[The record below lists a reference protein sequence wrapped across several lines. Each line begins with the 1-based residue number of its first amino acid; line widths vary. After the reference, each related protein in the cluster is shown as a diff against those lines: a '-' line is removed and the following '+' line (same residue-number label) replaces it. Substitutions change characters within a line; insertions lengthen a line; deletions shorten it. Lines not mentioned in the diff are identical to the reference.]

1 MKINSDMMRVG
12 VTGGIGSGKSTV
24 CGLFAEM
31 GVSVYDSDS
40 EAKRLMTE
48 DENVRSRIIDLFGE
62 DAYVGGELNR
72 AYLAAQVFGDSERLA
87 QLNAVVHPAVREDFK
102 RWCGEH
108 EHETYVLMES
118 AILFDA
124 GFESEVDVTLAV
136 VAPREL
142 RVMRVCNR
150 NGMTPEQV
158 EERIACQMGD
168 DELHARANYTMVN
181 ISLDYLRS
189 DVEAMDKIL
198 RREASRR

>member
-1 MKINSDMMRVG
+1 MIRVG
-12 VTGGIGSGKSTV
+12 VTGGIGSGKSTA
-24 CGLFAEM
+24 CEIFAEM
-31 GVSVYDSDS
+31 GVAVYDCDR

-48 DENVRSRIIDLFGE
+48 SVTVRDQIIETFGKE
-62 DAYVGGELNR
+62 AYAEGELNR
-72 AYLAAQVFGDSERLA
+72 AYLAEKVFGSEEQLA
-87 QLNAVVHPAVREDFK
+87 RLNAIVHPAVREDF
-102 RWCGEH
+102 RAWCAQHGQEA
-108 EHETYVLMES
+108 YVLMES

-142 RVMRVCNR
+142 RTMRVCNR
-150 NGMTPEQV
+150 NGLTPEQV
-158 EERIACQMGD
+158 EERMAHQMSD

>member
-1 MKINSDMMRVG
+1 MIRVG

-24 CGLFAEM
+24 CGLFADM
-31 GVSVYDSDS
+31 GVAIYDCDS

-48 DENVRSRIIDLFGE
+48 CEEVRNRIIEVFGAE
-62 DAYVGGELNR
+62 TYVDGTLNR
-72 AYLAAQVFGDSERLA
+72 AFLAEQVFGSAEQLA
-87 QLNAVVHPAVREDFK
+87 KLNAIVHPAVREDFK
-102 RWCGEH
+102 RWCSEH
-108 EHETYVLMES
+108 EDEVYVMMES

-124 GFESEVDVTLAV
+124 GFESEVDVVLAV

-158 EERIACQMGD
+158 EERISCQMGD

-181 ISLDYLRS
+181 ISLDYLQS

>member
-1 MKINSDMMRVG
+1 MIRVG
-12 VTGGIGSGKSTV
+12 VTGGIGSGKSTA
-24 CGLFAEM
+24 CEIFAEM
-31 GVSVYDSDS
+31 GVAVYDCDR

-48 DENVRSRIIDLFGE
+48 SAAVCDQIIETFGKE
-62 DAYVGGELNR
+62 AYAEGELNR
-72 AYLAAQVFGDSERLA
+72 AYLAEKVFGSEEQLA
-87 QLNAVVHPAVREDFK
+87 RLNAIVHPAVREDF
-102 RWCGEH
+102 RAWCAQHGQEA
-108 EHETYVLMES
+108 YVLMES

-142 RVMRVCNR
+142 RTMRVCNR
-150 NGMTPEQV
+150 NGLTPEQV
-158 EERIACQMGD
+158 EERMAHQMSD

>member
-1 MKINSDMMRVG
+1 MIRVG

-24 CGLFAEM
+24 CGLFADM
-31 GVSVYDSDS
+31 GVAIYDCDS

-48 DENVRSRIIDLFGE
+48 CEEVRNRIIEVFGAE
-62 DAYVGGELNR
+62 TYVDGTLNR
-72 AYLAAQVFGDSERLA
+72 AFLAEQVFGSAEQLA
-87 QLNAVVHPAVREDFK
+87 KLNAIVHPAVREDFK
-102 RWCGEH
+102 RWCSEH
-108 EHETYVLMES
+108 EDEVYVMMES

-124 GFESEVDVTLAV
+124 GFESEVDVVLAV

-181 ISLDYLRS
+181 ISLDYLQS

>member
-1 MKINSDMMRVG
+1 MIRVG

-24 CGLFAEM
+24 CGLFADM
-31 GVSVYDSDS
+31 GVAVYDCDS

-48 DENVRSRIIDLFGE
+48 SEEVRNSIVEAFGAE
-62 DAYVGGELNR
+62 AYVDGALNR
-72 AYLAAQVFGDSERLA
+72 AFLAEQVFGSAEQLA
-87 QLNAVVHPAVREDFK
+87 KLNAIVHPAVREDFR

-108 EHETYVLMES
+108 ENEVYVMMES

-158 EERIACQMGD
+158 EERIACQMND

-181 ISLDYLRS
+181 ISLDYLQS

>member
-1 MKINSDMMRVG
+1 MIRVG
-12 VTGGIGSGKSTV
+12 VTGGIGSGKSTA
-24 CGLFAEM
+24 CEIFAEM
-31 GVSVYDSDS
+31 GVAVYDCDR

-48 DENVRSRIIDLFGE
+48 SAAVRDQIIETFGKE
-62 DAYVGGELNR
+62 AYAEGELNR
-72 AYLAAQVFGDSERLA
+72 AYLAEKVFGSEEQLA
-87 QLNAVVHPAVREDFK
+87 RLNAIVHPAVREDF
-102 RWCGEH
+102 RAWCAQRGQEA
-108 EHETYVLMES
+108 YVLMES

-124 GFESEVDVTLAV
+124 GFESEVDITLAV

-142 RVMRVCNR
+142 RTMRVCNR
-150 NGMTPEQV
+150 NGLTPEQV
-158 EERIACQMGD
+158 EERMAHQMSD

>member
-1 MKINSDMMRVG
+1 MIRVG
-12 VTGGIGSGKSTV
+12 VTGGIGSGKSTA
-24 CGLFAEM
+24 CEIFAEM
-31 GVSVYDSDS
+31 GVAVYDCDR

-48 DENVRSRIIDLFGE
+48 SAAVRAQIIETFGKE
-62 DAYVGGELNR
+62 AYAEGELNR
-72 AYLAAQVFGDSERLA
+72 AYLAEKVFGSEVQLA
-87 QLNAVVHPAVREDFK
+87 RLNAIVHPAVREDF
-102 RWCGEH
+102 RAWCAQHGQEA
-108 EHETYVLMES
+108 YVLMES

-124 GFESEVDVTLAV
+124 GFESEVDVALAV

-142 RVMRVCNR
+142 RTMRVCNR
-150 NGMTPEQV
+150 NGLTPEQV
-158 EERIACQMGD
+158 EERMAHQMSD

>member
-1 MKINSDMMRVG
+1 MIRVG

-24 CGLFAEM
+24 CGLFADM
-31 GVSVYDSDS
+31 GVAIYDCDS

-48 DENVRSRIIDLFGE
+48 CDEVRSRIVEVFGAE
-62 DAYVGGELNR
+62 AYVDGALNR
-72 AYLAAQVFGDSERLA
+72 SFLAEQVFSSAEQLA
-87 QLNAVVHPAVREDFK
+87 KLNAIVHPAVRADFK
-102 RWCGEH
+102 RWCEEH
-108 EHETYVLMES
+108 VNEVYVMMES

-158 EERIACQMGD
+158 EERIACQMSD

-181 ISLDYLRS
+181 ISLDYLQS

>member
-1 MKINSDMMRVG
+1 MIRVG
-12 VTGGIGSGKSTV
+12 VTGGIGSGKSTA
-24 CGLFAEM
+24 CEIFAEM
-31 GVSVYDSDS
+31 GVTVYDCDR

-48 DENVRSRIIDLFGE
+48 SAAVRDQIIETFGKE
-62 DAYVGGELNR
+62 AYAEGELNR
-72 AYLAAQVFGDSERLA
+72 AYLAEKVFGSEEQLA
-87 QLNAVVHPAVREDFK
+87 RLNAIVHPAVREDF
-102 RWCGEH
+102 RAWCAQHGQEA
-108 EHETYVLMES
+108 YVLMES

-124 GFESEVDVTLAV
+124 GFESEVDITLAV

-142 RVMRVCNR
+142 RTMRVCNR
-150 NGMTPEQV
+150 NGLTPEQV
-158 EERIACQMGD
+158 EERMAHQMSD

>member
-1 MKINSDMMRVG
+1 MIRVG
-12 VTGGIGSGKSTV
+12 VTGGIGSGKSTA
-24 CGLFAEM
+24 CEIFAEM
-31 GVSVYDSDS
+31 GVAVYDCDR

-48 DENVRSRIIDLFGE
+48 SAAVRDQIIETFGNE
-62 DAYVGGELNR
+62 AYAEGELNR
-72 AYLAAQVFGDSERLA
+72 AYLAEKVFGSEEQLA
-87 QLNAVVHPAVREDFK
+87 RLNAIVHPAVREDF
-102 RWCGEH
+102 RAWCAQHGQEA
-108 EHETYVLMES
+108 YVLMES

-142 RVMRVCNR
+142 RTMRVCNR
-150 NGMTPEQV
+150 NGLTPEQV
-158 EERIACQMGD
+158 EERMAHQMSD

>member
-1 MKINSDMMRVG
+1 MIRVG

-24 CGLFAEM
+24 CGLFADM
-31 GVSVYDSDS
+31 GVAVYDCDS
-40 EAKRLMTE
+40 EAKRLMVE
-48 DENVRSRIIDLFGE
+48 CEQVRNQIVDAFGAE
-62 DAYVGGELNR
+62 AYVDGELNR
-72 AYLAAQVFGDSERLA
+72 SFLAERVFGSAEQLA
-87 QLNAVVHPAVREDFK
+87 KLNAIVHPAVREDFK
-102 RWCGEH
+102 RWCGEY
-108 EHETYVLMES
+108 ENEVYVMMES

-124 GFESEVDVTLAV
+124 GFESEVDVVLAV

-150 NGMTPEQV
+150 NGMTPQQV
-158 EERIACQMGD
+158 EERIACQMSD

-181 ISLDYLRS
+181 ISLDYLQS